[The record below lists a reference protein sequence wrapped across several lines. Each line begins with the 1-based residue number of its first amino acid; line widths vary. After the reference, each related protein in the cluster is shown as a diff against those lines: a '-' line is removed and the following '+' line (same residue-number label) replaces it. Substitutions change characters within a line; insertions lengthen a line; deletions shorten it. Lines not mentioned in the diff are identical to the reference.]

1 MKVAPR
7 DSFGITSGLLRTF
20 ANVGMV
26 FSFAVAILVAST
38 SISRHVAFSIFVGTS
53 TLSAST
59 VAPFIVGLHAAFY
72 SSTSLMVLAGVLSA
86 VRARP
91 SRFRESDAADASA
104 TGPTSARQ
112 PPDLR
117 RGRSWWRNLSAGLDR
132 AHDTD
137 VPDLW
142 FHRSWY
148 SQRGP
153 GKTGRQDEP
162 ADRTRRRAA
171 EILVGATGGPYVTS
185 HTSD

>member
-91 SRFRESDAADASA
+91 SDAADASA
-104 TGPTSARQ
+104 TGPTS
-112 PPDLR
+112 
-117 RGRSWWRNLSAGLDR
+117 S
-132 AHDTD
+132 
-137 VPDLW
+137 
-142 FHRSWY
+142 
-148 SQRGP
+148 GP
-153 GKTGRQDEP
+153 GVGTP
-162 ADRTRRRAA
+162 A
-171 EILVGATGGPYVTS
+171 S
-185 HTSD
+185 